1 MRICNII
8 QISNDSW
15 RARLRKKVVKN
26 KMALRVDPNPTIP
39 LWWAIVLMLGL
50 LVTVIN
56 SVGQFF
62 TLTTQQVG
70 IVGFVA
76 FALTALATFLTTL
89 EEGPVV
95 TTML

>member
-1 MRICNII
+1 
-8 QISNDSW
+8 
-15 RARLRKKVVKN
+15 
-26 KMALRVDPNPTIP
+26 MALRVDPNPTIP

-62 TLTTQQVG
+62 TLTTQQIG

-89 EEGPVV
+89 EAGPVASV
-95 TTML
+95 GPMR